1 MTAAAKIARLQTE
14 LRRQQR
20 LLRQL
25 ADRQAIMDCA
35 VRFSRGVNRLDRELL
50 KSVFHPDAI
59 DDHSF
64 FVGNRE
70 QLVRWIEGVYRELE
84 ITQHFVTNQ
93 TVELDGDTAHAETYW
108 LVANVTRDGG
118 KVILRGGRYI
128 DRLERRN
135 GIWAIS
141 ARVCLIEWNC
151 GTEELQMPPAAL
163 ALMAKTGIPRRDSQD
178 PSYHRPLRIEREALL
193 TGAPRAGGRRKR
205 TP

>member
-1 MTAAAKIARLQTE
+1 
-14 LRRQQR
+14 
-20 LLRQL
+20 
-25 ADRQAIMDCA
+25 MDCA

-84 ITQHFVTNQ
+84 ITQHYVTNQ

-128 DRLERRN
+128 DRLERRH

-141 ARVCLIEWNC
+141 ARLCLIEWNC
-151 GTEELQMPPAAL
+151 ATGELKMPPAAL
-163 ALMAKTGIPRRDSQD
+163 ALMAKSGVPRRDSQD
-178 PSYHRPLRIEREALL
+178 PSYHRPLRIERDALL
-193 TGAPRAGGRRKR
+193 ADSPRTGGRRKR
-205 TP
+205 TR

>member
-1 MTAAAKIARLQTE
+1 M
-14 LRRQQR
+14 
-20 LLRQL
+20 
-25 ADRQAIMDCA
+25 
-35 VRFSRGVNRLDRELL
+35 
-50 KSVFHPDAI
+50 
-59 DDHSF
+59 
-64 FVGNRE
+64 
-70 QLVRWIEGVYRELE
+70 YRELE

-135 GIWAIS
+135 GMGYQR
-141 ARVCLIEWNC
+141 ARLPDRM
-151 GTEELQMPPAAL
+151 ELRYRRKPKMPPAAL

-178 PSYHRPLRIEREALL
+178 PSYHRPLRVEREALL
-193 TGAPRAGGRRKR
+193 TGAARAGGRRKR